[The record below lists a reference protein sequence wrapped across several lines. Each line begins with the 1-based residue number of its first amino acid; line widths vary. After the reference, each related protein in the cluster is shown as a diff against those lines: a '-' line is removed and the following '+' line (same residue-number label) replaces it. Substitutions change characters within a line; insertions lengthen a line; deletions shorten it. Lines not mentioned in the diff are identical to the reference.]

1 MNNKKYFQHYF
12 VYYVL
17 PIIIFTLGL
26 FGNIIGFI
34 VLIKRKKLLSNGTR
48 KMYIYLFIID
58 TIYLIGLLIDYIE
71 ISLGYTLSA
80 YSNLTCKLSTFL
92 KYSLANISPMILVYI
107 SIERYIDIKYPIQR
121 FILQKNKIQIIYL
134 LIIICLN
141 IVYYMPFSL
150 FINQNNNHNNN
161 EIITCGFN
169 DTLSHFD
176 SILSY
181 FDMFNRVLMPFILML
196 LSSILLVST
205 IYKSRKRVIQNYN
218 KMDNKIFKKDLK
230 LAFTSLILN
239 FFYVLLNLPI
249 SINDIINFNDP
260 AYFLSLYSF
269 YASYSDNFYLL
280 LFSNFIFRQEFYNL
294 FKNSEYITTTN
305 NNNNNNNNTYIYKF
319 KTNFKNSSK
328 AIELINF

>member
-1 MNNKKYFQHYF
+1 
-12 VYYVL
+12 
-17 PIIIFTLGL
+17 
-26 FGNIIGFI
+26 
-34 VLIKRKKLLSNGTR
+34 
-48 KMYIYLFIID
+48 
-58 TIYLIGLLIDYIE
+58 
-71 ISLGYTLSA
+71 
-80 YSNLTCKLSTFL
+80 
-92 KYSLANISPMILVYI
+92 
-107 SIERYIDIKYPIQR
+107 
-121 FILQKNKIQIIYL
+121 
-134 LIIICLN
+134 
-141 IVYYMPFSL
+141 MPFSL

-249 SINDIINFNDP
+249 SINEIINFIDP

-269 YASYSDNFYLL
+269 YASYSVNFYLL

-305 NNNNNNNNTYIYKF
+305 NNNNNNNTYIYKF